1 MMKSTDELEHEIRE
15 AASPSPLSGDGFTP
29 PPLPEYLRGLLAER
43 GATVGDMVVRCGLDR
58 SYAYQLFNGTRRPTR
73 NFLLLLSLVLDLEES
88 EVQRLLKIAGRNP
101 LYARD
106 RRDAGLLYAF
116 SHGLSPEEA
125 DSLLRDLGQEG
136 LF

>member
-1 MMKSTDELEHEIRE
+1 MKPTGELEHEIRE
-15 AASPSPLSGDGFTP
+15 AASPSPLSAEAFAL
-29 PPLPEYLRGLLAER
+29 PPLPEYLRELLAER
-43 GATVGDMVVRCGLDR
+43 GVTVGDVVVRCGLDR

-73 NFLLLLSLVLDLEES
+73 DFLVLLSLGLGEPEA
-88 EVQRLLKIAGRNP
+88 QRLLKIAGRPP

-106 RRDAGLLYAF
+106 RRDAGALYAL

>member
-1 MMKSTDELEHEIRE
+1 MKATGELEQEIRE
-15 AASPSPLSGDGFTP
+15 ADSPASLSADEFRL

-43 GATVGDMVVRCGLDR
+43 GVSVGDIVVRCGLDR

-73 NFLLLLSLVLDLEES
+73 NFLLLLSLALGLEEP
-88 EVQRLLKIAGRNP
+88 EAQRLLKIAGRPP

-106 RRDAGLLYAF
+106 RRDAAALYAL
-116 SHGLSPEEA
+116 SRGLSPEKA
-125 DSLLRDLGQEG
+125 DALLRDLGQEG

>member
-1 MMKSTDELEHEIRE
+1 MKPTCELEHEIRE
-15 AASPSPLSGDGFTP
+15 AGSPSSLSAEQFNL

-43 GATVGDMVVRCGLDR
+43 GVTVGDVIVRCGLDR

-73 NFLLLLSLVLDLEES
+73 NFLLLLSLTLGLEEADA
-88 EVQRLLKIAGRNP
+88 QRLLKLAGRLP

-106 RRDAGLLYAF
+106 RRDAGVLYAL

-125 DSLLRDLGQEG
+125 DSLLRGMEQEG

>member
-1 MMKSTDELEHEIRE
+1 MKPTRELEHEIRE
-15 AASPSPLSGDGFTP
+15 AGSPSSLSAEQFSL

-43 GATVGDMVVRCGLDR
+43 GATVGDVVVRCGLDR

-73 NFLLLLSLVLDLEES
+73 NFLLLLSLALGLEEP
-88 EVQRLLKIAGRNP
+88 EAQRLLKIAGRPP

-106 RRDAGLLYAF
+106 RRDAGVLYAL
-116 SHGLSPEEA
+116 SHGLSPEET
-125 DSLLRDLGQEG
+125 DSLLRGMEQEG

>member
-1 MMKSTDELEHEIRE
+1 MKPTDELEQEIRE
-15 AASPSPLSGDGFTP
+15 AGSPSSLAADGFG
-29 PPLPEYLRGLLAER
+29 PPLPEYLRGLLAEK
-43 GATVGDMVVRCGLDR
+43 GATVGDIIVRCGLDR

-73 NFLLLLSLVLDLEES
+73 DFLVLLSLSLGLEEA
-88 EVQRLLKIAGRNP
+88 EAQRLLKIAGRPP

-106 RRDAGLLYAF
+106 RRDAAALYAL

-125 DSLLRDLGQEG
+125 DGLFRDLGQEG